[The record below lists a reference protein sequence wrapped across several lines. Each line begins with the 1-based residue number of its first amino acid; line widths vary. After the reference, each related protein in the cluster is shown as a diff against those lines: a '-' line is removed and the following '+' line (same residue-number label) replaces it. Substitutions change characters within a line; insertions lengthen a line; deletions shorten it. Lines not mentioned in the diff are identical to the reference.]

1 MLSFFKSW
9 LKDVIESREI
19 QRLKRLIDE
28 KDQEIVRLDRELA
41 ASHRQIHRQ
50 AANIMI
56 LCERLRAAG
65 INDQINEDEK
75 PKLRINKH
83 A

>member
-19 QRLKRLIDE
+19 QRLKRLINE
-28 KDQEIVRLDRELA
+28 KDQEIVRLDGALA
-41 ASHRQIHRQ
+41 ASLRQIHRQ

-56 LCERLRAAG
+56 LCERLREAG
-65 INDQINEDEK
+65 ISDKISEDEK
-75 PKLRINKH
+75 PKLRSNK
-83 A
+83 